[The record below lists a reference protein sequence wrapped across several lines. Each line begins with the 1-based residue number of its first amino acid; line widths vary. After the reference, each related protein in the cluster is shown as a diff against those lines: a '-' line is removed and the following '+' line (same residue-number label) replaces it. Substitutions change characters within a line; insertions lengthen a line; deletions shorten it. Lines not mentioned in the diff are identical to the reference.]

1 MLGVWNAVVFG
12 VYAADKIKAIR
23 GARRICEA
31 RLLTL
36 AFLGGGVG
44 GATGVLARWHKIR
57 KPKFLLVYLFAALHV
72 AAAVLVCVLV
82 F

>member
-23 GARRICEA
+23 GAWRISEA
-31 RLLTL
+31 CLLTL

-44 GATGVLARWHKIR
+44 GAAGMLACRHKIR

-72 AAAVLVCVLV
+72 AAAVLVCVFV